1 MNITREQKLILL
13 GTQYKLN
20 NNERAELANLIN
32 KLPNTSKDEK
42 MKIYEKIKGF
52 TVYKNG
58 HIEW

>member
-13 GTQYKLN
+13 GMQYKLSN
-20 NNERAELANLIN
+20 SERTELANLIN

-42 MKIYEKIKGF
+42 MKLYEKMQGF

-58 HIEW
+58 TIKW